1 MMTEVFIAGFGG
13 QGILF
18 TGRFIAYAGMLAGRE
33 VTWLPSYGAEVRGGT
48 ANCGVILSDTP
59 IGSPTVTQPDVLI
72 VMNLPSL
79 DKFEKAIAPGGML
92 LADSSLITREPAR
105 KDVVFHSVPATRL
118 ASEEGMAKLANMIM
132 IGKLM
137 RESGLCGPGEA
148 ERVMRSIIPESRSA
162 LVTQNMRAIELGYGF
177 A

>member
-1 MMTEVFIAGFGG
+1 MNILLAGFGG
-13 QGILF
+13 QGVLF
-18 TGRFIAYAGMLAGRE
+18 AGKFLAYVGLYGGQE
-33 VTWLPSYGAEVRGGT
+33 VSWLPSYGAEMRGGT
-48 ANCGVILSDTP
+48 ANCSVILSKER
-59 IGSPTVTQPDVLI
+59 IGSPMVPSPDVF
-72 VMNLPSL
+72 VCMNLPSL

-162 LVTQNMRAIELGYGF
+162 LVAQNMRAIELGYGF